1 MVKTPGEEERLTRS
15 DFLRRVL
22 GHSLLGVAA
31 GIALAS
37 AWLAY
42 TVTHPRKFKPEDFA
56 ENKDPARRA
65 LREAFTQFVREE
77 VTIPSPFGYP
87 LHGLYLPMEGAQVTV
102 ILCHGIGCD
111 LTFAARYLTLFRPR
125 GWNVLL
131 VDHRHHGQSGGR
143 NTTFGYYEKY
153 DLLAWADWARV
164 RLPPEG
170 KIGVHG
176 ESLGAAVALQYA
188 ALDPRLAFC
197 IADCS
202 YADLPA
208 LFVLRLRRDYNLPAF
223 PFYFVASLESRL
235 ALGMWFR
242 QASPLRS
249 IGRVQAP
256 VLFIHGQEDDF
267 IPPVHSVQLFS
278 AAQGIKRLYLA
289 PGAGHAQSFWKDEAA
304 YRAHVEAFLQECG
317 LSAAKG

>member
-1 MVKTPGEEERLTRS
+1 MTRS
-15 DFLRRVL
+15 DLLRRVL

-31 GIALAS
+31 GIALAG

-42 TVTHPRKFKPEDFA
+42 TATHPRKFKPEDFA
-56 ENKDPARRA
+56 ESKDPARRA
-65 LREAFTQFVREE
+65 LREAFTQFVQEE
-77 VTIPSPFGYP
+77 ATIPSPFGYP
-87 LHGLYLPMEGAQVTV
+87 LHGLYLPQEGAQVTV

-111 LTFAARYLTLFRPR
+111 LTFAARYVTLFRPY

-143 NTTFGYYEKY
+143 NTTFGYYEKH
-153 DLLAWADWARV
+153 DLLAWADWART

-188 ALDPRLAFC
+188 ALDPQLAFC

-208 LFVLRLRRDYNLPAF
+208 LFVLRLRCDYNLPAF

-256 VLFIHGQEDDF
+256 VLFIHGREDYF
-267 IPPVHSVQLFS
+267 IPPAHSVQLFS
-278 AAQGIKRLYLA
+278 AKQGAKQLYLA

-304 YRAHVEAFLQECG
+304 YRAEVEAFLQECG
-317 LSAAKG
+317 VQ